1 MTSTQE
7 HASGTANTDA
17 LAKLN
22 RLKAMLAADP
32 QNVRLARDCVDLA
45 LRNGDYDF
53 VLERATDVLRV
64 VPDDAQSQ
72 FDRASALIGK
82 KDYRAAI
89 DALRKLLERIP
100 TITAARINI
109 GLCHYALGEY
119 AQALPELQAAYVA
132 GERPPDLLRLLV
144 STLHHVGLVD
154 EAVAIAD
161 ENPPPDESGAALP
174 GAYALL
180 YIDADQ
186 PGPAAKWAA
195 RALAVD
201 PRSIDALIAQ
211 GTLDAASMRV
221 ASARERYGR
230 VLELAPANGRA
241 WVGLGTLALLD
252 QDFARARELLTRGTQ
267 YMPNHPGSW
276 LVLAW
281 THLLANELDDAER
294 ILERALEIDRNF
306 AETHGVL
313 ASVHA
318 LRGDRA
324 GSEREIEIAQRL
336 DPEGLSAQFA
346 RSVLIAQAGD
356 PAAAR
361 RLIQESL
368 RAMAPG
374 GPFKR
379 MLDRAARH

>member
-7 HASGTANTDA
+7 HAAGTANATS

-22 RLKAMLAADP
+22 RLKALLAADP
-32 QNVRLARDCVDLA
+32 QNARLARDCVDLA
-45 LRNGDYDF
+45 LMNGDFDF
-53 VLERATDVLRV
+53 VLERATGALKVT
-64 VPDDAQSQ
+64 PDDAQAQ

-82 KDYRAAI
+82 KDYRGAI
-89 DALRKLLERIP
+89 DALRGLLERVP

-109 GLCHYALGEY
+109 GLCHYVLGEY

-132 GERPPDLLRLLV
+132 GERSPDVLRLLV
-144 STLHHVGLVD
+144 STLHHLGLVD

-161 ENPPPDESGAALP
+161 ENPPPEGSGAALP
-174 GAYALL
+174 GVYSLL

-195 RALAVD
+195 RALAAD
-201 PRSIDALIAQ
+201 PSSIDGLTAQ
-211 GTLDAASMRV
+211 ATLDAANMRV
-221 ASARERYGR
+221 APARERYGR
-230 VLELAPANGRA
+230 VLELAPTTGRA

-267 YMPNHPGSW
+267 YMPNHAGSW

-281 THLLANELDDAER
+281 THLFANDLDAAER
-294 ILERALEIDRNF
+294 TLERALEVDRNF

-313 ASVHA
+313 ASVRA
-318 LRGDRA
+318 MRGDRA
-324 GSEREIEIAQRL
+324 GAEREIEIAHRL
-336 DPEGLSAQFA
+336 DPDGLSAQFA

-361 RLIQESL
+361 RLIQESV
-368 RAMAPG
+368 RALAPG
-374 GPFKR
+374 GPLKR
-379 MLDRAARH
+379 ILDRAARH